1 MKKNLLERHKG
12 LALKFKALAH
22 PARIEILC
30 LLKEK
35 EYLCGELVSELPLA
49 QATVSQHLK
58 VLKEAGFVISRDT
71 GACVA
76 YTLNPEAFEVIKA
89 AISCFERKAQS

>member
-1 MKKNLLERHKG
+1 MKKNFLEQHKE

-35 EYLCGELVSELPLA
+35 DYLCGELVSELPLA

-58 VLKEAGFVISRDT
+58 VLKEAGFVLSRDT
-71 GACVA
+71 GVCVA
-76 YTLNPEAFEVIKA
+76 YRLNPDALKALKEAVSFFE
-89 AISCFERKAQS
+89 

>member
-1 MKKNLLERHKG
+1 MKKNLLERHEG

-35 EYLCGELVSELPLA
+35 DYLCGELVSELPLA

-58 VLKEAGFVISRDT
+58 VLKEAGFVLSRDT
-71 GACVA
+71 GVCVA
-76 YTLNPEAFEVIKA
+76 YRLNPEALKALKEAVSFFEEKVR
-89 AISCFERKAQS
+89 S